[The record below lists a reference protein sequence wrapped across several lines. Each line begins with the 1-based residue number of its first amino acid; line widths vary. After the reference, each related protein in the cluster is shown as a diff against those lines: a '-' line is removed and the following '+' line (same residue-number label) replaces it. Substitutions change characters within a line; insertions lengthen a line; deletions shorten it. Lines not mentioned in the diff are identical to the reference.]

1 MKRRMIPLTLLL
13 LLLTGVAFTTT
24 GCTTSV
30 GVGVSYGYPGAWG
43 GPWGGPMGL
52 GGYGGGA
59 WYY

>member
-1 MKRRMIPLTLLL
+1 MKRTMIQLTLLL

-43 GPWGGPMGL
+43 GAWGRPATMGP
-52 GGYGGGA
+52 

>member
-1 MKRRMIPLTLLL
+1 MKRRMIQLSLLL

-43 GPWGGPMGL
+43 GPWRGPVYMGGPF
-52 GGYGGGA
+52 
-59 WYY
+59 YY